1 MNWLNDF
8 LNTYLGQ
15 QIAQQGVPLLQ
26 GALTYIFNK
35 PKADTFFDD
44 QKVLNEVNTVLSQIG
59 LNPVQSFEELNQL
72 QPEDKVLKSAVN
84 KIKNYVKNYQQLKQT
99 ATIADIGQ
107 MMTSGVLGKVAPE
120 NALKGFADYVA
131 QKQALISWASKVG
144 IPPEI
149 IALYDLN
156 PLLAL
161 LTIRGGMGGGK

>member
-1 MNWLNDF
+1 MKWLKDF

-35 PKADTFFDD
+35 PKIDAFFDD
-44 QKVLNEVNTVLSQIG
+44 QKVLNEVNNVLSQIG
-59 LNPVQSFEELNQL
+59 LNPVQSFEELYQL
-72 QPEDKVLKSAVN
+72 QPEDKVIKSVVH
-84 KIKNYVKNYQQLKQT
+84 KIKDYVKNYQQLKET

-107 MMTSGVLGKVAPE
+107 MMASGVLGKVAPE

-131 QKQALISWASKVG
+131 QKQYLMSWASKVG

-149 IALYDLN
+149 ITLYDLN
-156 PLLAL
+156 PLLTL
-161 LTIRGGMGGGK
+161 LAIRGGR